1 MAKAKKK
8 ILGDEVVH
16 YDPPRKRRKGSVRPN
31 PNLVP
36 MVDVCFNLL
45 LFCVLGFSFRQPEG
59 AIPGSLPPM
68 GIGPG
73 GEGPPVEV
81 RDPIRITVS
90 PRGADGVLFEVQG
103 AQQAAETPIDLYR
116 NLMARQQVFGTGG
129 AEVPIIIQIRPN
141 VQWRWATEAFNQ
153 CVRAKF
159 KQVGFAS

>member
-16 YDPPRKRRKGSVRPN
+16 YDPPRKRRKTPSRPN

-36 MVDVCFNLL
+36 MVDLCFNLL

-59 AIPGSLPPM
+59 AIPGSLPNM
-68 GIGPG
+68 GIGAG
-73 GEGPPVEV
+73 TGPTVELK
-81 RDPIRITVS
+81 DPIRITIS
-90 PRGADGVLFEVQG
+90 PRGVDGVLFEVQG
-103 AQQAAETPIDLYR
+103 APQAAETPLDLYR
-116 NLMARQQVFGTGG
+116 NLMARQQVFGTGW